1 MITNE
6 NYEVDSDIRSNC
18 INMGFARQQYFTCTE
33 KELFIKVAH
42 STHMYMLRMNHTVV
56 ITASNVAVEI
66 A

>member
-1 MITNE
+1 MTKLMK
-6 NYEVDSDIRSNC
+6 NYEVDSDSGYLHKH
-18 INMGFARQQYFTCTE
+18 GFARQQYFTCTE